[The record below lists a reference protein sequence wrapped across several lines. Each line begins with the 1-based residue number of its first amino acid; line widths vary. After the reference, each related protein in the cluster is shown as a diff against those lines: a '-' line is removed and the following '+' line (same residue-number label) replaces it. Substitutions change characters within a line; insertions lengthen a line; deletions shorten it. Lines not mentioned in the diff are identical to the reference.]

1 MNQKNFNEYIAMIL
15 LCFAAFIFGFSY
27 GDGLKSFSEVT
38 AVANTKV
45 VEVKSIDVFAVVPT
59 KYTYTGEYKMNAK
72 MDMIVEAERDH
83 KEAFTPG
90 MYNYE
95 EDFDEVYYSTV
106 RGPCEYNNTT

>member
-27 GDGLKSFSEVT
+27 GNGLKSFSEVT
-38 AVANTKV
+38 EVTNARVI
-45 VEVKSIDVFAVVPT
+45 EVKSIDVFVVPPT
-59 KYTYTGEYKMNAK
+59 RYTYTGEYKMNIK
-72 MDMIVEAERDH
+72 SDRITKSKEDR

-95 EDFDEVYYSTV
+95 EDFEEFYYSAV
-106 RGPCEYNNTT
+106 RGPCKYNNTT